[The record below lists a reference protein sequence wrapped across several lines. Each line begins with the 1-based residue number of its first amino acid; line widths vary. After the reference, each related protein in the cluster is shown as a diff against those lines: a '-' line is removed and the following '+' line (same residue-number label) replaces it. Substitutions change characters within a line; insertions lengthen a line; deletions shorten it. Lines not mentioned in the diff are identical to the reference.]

1 MLYFLLVVCCMNVK
15 SVFFIIYTVPRTAVI
30 TSMEFDFVRQ
40 GFYVCILRKKF
51 NLFFQVLVSKM
62 M

>member
-1 MLYFLLVVCCMNVK
+1 MNVK

-30 TSMEFDFVRQ
+30 TSMEFDFVCQ